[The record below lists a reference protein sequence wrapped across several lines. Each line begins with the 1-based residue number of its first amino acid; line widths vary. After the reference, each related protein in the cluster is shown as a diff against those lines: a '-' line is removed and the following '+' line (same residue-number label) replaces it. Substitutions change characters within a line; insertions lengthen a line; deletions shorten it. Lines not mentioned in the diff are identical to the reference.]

1 MGMSFD
7 PKHKEWM
14 MLAEYL
20 ENGSLYD
27 HIHKRNRQRIPQ
39 NLIYNILKDI
49 IAAMTYTHNK

>member
-27 HIHKRNRQRIPQ
+27 HIHKRNRQRIP
-39 NLIYNILKDI
+39 
-49 IAAMTYTHNK
+49 

>member
-1 MGMSFD
+1 MKEVEILDSLRHPNIILYMGMSFD

-27 HIHKRNRQRIPQ
+27 HIHKRNR
-39 NLIYNILKDI
+39 
-49 IAAMTYTHNK
+49 